1 MDIPAGTTPAEIA
14 KATVI
19 FGPVVA
25 SERADGTLAILS
37 DIGRFLA
44 AQKAEQAVSGMV
56 ISQLSLEQEA
66 QISHKLSAL
75 TQDEQWFVCG
85 RQEEFLSTMMADFN
99 PGHYWNEL
107 GLSCEACRLNQ
118 QKGF

>member
-1 MDIPAGTTPAEIA
+1 MDIPAGTTAADIA
-14 KATVI
+14 RATVL
-19 FGPVVA
+19 FGPLVA

-37 DIGRFLA
+37 DIERFRA

-56 ISQLSLEQEA
+56 IRQLSLEQEA
-66 QISHKLSAL
+66 QISHKLNAL
-75 TQDEQWFVCG
+75 TQDEQWYVCG
-85 RQEEFLSTMMADFN
+85 KQEEFLSTMMVDFD

-107 GLSCEACRLNQ
+107 GLTCEACRLNQ